1 MTDRKEFDK
10 MMKEFDKPI
19 ELWDSIPNTK
29 LVLDEDSVD
38 FTEDDWT
45 VCFSCDCPVVDCFV
59 IGR

>member
-1 MTDRKEFDK
+1 MFNLKEIDK
-10 MMKEFDKPI
+10 TI

-29 LVLDEDSVD
+29 LVLDEDIVD

-45 VCFSCDCPVVDCFV
+45 VCSSCDCSADDWFV